1 MTDPE
6 TRRPLASRSSGWAQ
20 SLARRLSASSITPNQ
35 ISQASMAAAFLAFL
49 AFSGAGFT
57 DGIPRAVLL
66 ILGAL
71 GCQLRLICNLLDGM
85 VAIEGGKSAL
95 DGPFWNEAPDRVSD
109 ILILT
114 GAGIAANAPIL
125 GWMAASFAILTA
137 YIRELGRAE
146 GQPSDFSGP
155 MAKPQRM
162 ATLTIAVPLAIVE
175 QATLGTTLVL
185 PVALLAIIIGAAL
198 TALRRSF
205 RLVGNLKANP
215 PPPS

>member
-20 SLARRLSASSITPNQ
+20 SLARRLSASSVTPNQ
-35 ISQASMAAAFLAFL
+35 ISQASMAAAALAFL
-49 AFSGAGFT
+49 AFTGAGFT
-57 DGIPRAVLL
+57 DGILRGFLL
-66 ILGAL
+66 IVGAL

-85 VAIEGGKSAL
+85 VAVEGGKSAP

-109 ILILT
+109 ILILA
-114 GAGIAANAPIL
+114 GAGIAAHAPIL
-125 GWMAASFAILTA
+125 GWMAASFAVLTA

-146 GQPSDFSGP
+146 GQNSDFSGP

-162 ATLTIAVPLAIVE
+162 AIITIAALIAIAEPAITGTSLALTIA
-175 QATLGTTLVL
+175 
-185 PVALLAIIIGAAL
+185 LLIIIIGAAL

-205 RLVGNLKANP
+205 RLIASLKS
-215 PPPS
+215 PSSS